1 MNTIALRHV
10 RKLYN
15 SPTAPVET
23 NRHNQ
28 RAWVRSVRQLG
39 DKWIL
44 AARVGRKD
52 KAEELKP

>member
-1 MNTIALRHV
+1 MNVIALRHV

-15 SPTAPVET
+15 SPYVTANA